1 MHLMTPAPAPLLR
14 LALPLALAATLVSAC
29 GDGGST
35 VTSPPRTGTVT
46 APTTT
51 TPTTTSTTAPSAT
64 PSSDVDQDI
73 AVTYTAGAVTGDT
86 GRVKVKLGSRVR
98 IVVTSDVAE
107 ELHLHVYDVKKVVTP
122 GQPTEILFT
131 ADVPGQ
137 VELELEQSRMTLVR
151 LVIS

>member
-1 MHLMTPAPAPLLR
+1 MHLRTPLPA
-14 LALPLALAATLVSAC
+14 LALALTATLLAGC

-35 VTSPPRTGTVT
+35 VATPPTTGTAT
-46 APTTT
+46 AP
-51 TPTTTSTTAPSAT
+51 PSAT
-64 PSSDVDQDI
+64 PSATSVAVPSSDVDQDI
-73 AVTYTAGAVTGDT
+73 SLTYAAGKVTGDT
-86 GRVKVKLGSRVR
+86 GRVTVTLGSKVR

-122 GQPTEILFT
+122 GQPTEVLFT

-137 VELELEQSRMTLVR
+137 VELELEQSRTTLVR

>member
-1 MHLMTPAPAPLLR
+1 MHLRTPL
-14 LALPLALAATLVSAC
+14 LALALALTATLLAGC

-35 VTSPPRTGTVT
+35 VATPPTTGTVP
-46 APTTT
+46 APTSAT
-51 TPTTTSTTAPSAT
+51 PSAT
-64 PSSDVDQDI
+64 PVAVPSSDVDQDI
-73 AVTYTAGAVTGDT
+73 ALTYAAGGVTGDT
-86 GRVKVKLGSRVR
+86 GRVKVTLGSKVR

-107 ELHLHVYDVKKVVTP
+107 ELHLHVYDVRKVVTP

-137 VELELEQSRMTLVR
+137 VELELEQSRTTLVR

>member
-1 MHLMTPAPAPLLR
+1 MPLRTPAPLLT
-14 LALPLALAATLVSAC
+14 LGLPLALAASLVAGC

-35 VTSPPRTGTVT
+35 VASPPTTGTVP
-46 APTTT
+46 APTSAAPTASASA
-51 TPTTTSTTAPSAT
+51 TPVAT

-73 AVTYTAGAVTGDT
+73 TLTYATGKVTGDT
-86 GRVKVKLGSRVR
+86 GRVPVRLGSKVR

-107 ELHLHVYDVKKVVTP
+107 ELHLHVYDVKKALTP

-137 VELELEQSRMTLVR
+137 IELELEQSRTTLVR